1 MESDDDDD
9 EWERYW
15 AREMAESS
23 DEYDAKYYLL
33 IDAIED
39 ECWDWLIA
47 HDYIAYCITG
57 EPDFEIRETLS
68 MIAQN
73 GLTLSDELLDRI
85 MDEIGTGV
93 GIARQVER
101 IRANKAAQATQ

>member
-1 MESDDDDD
+1 METYDDD
-9 EWERYW
+9 ELYVRHW
-15 AREMAESS
+15 AREMAESCHSS
-23 DEYDAKYYLL
+23 DVKYYLL

-39 ECWDWLIA
+39 ECWDWLIV
-47 HDYIAYCITG
+47 HDYIPYCISG
-57 EPDFEIRETLS
+57 EPDYEIVGTLG

-93 GIARQVER
+93 GVAHEVER